1 MKNRNLCVSL
11 GMLAFSGV
19 LLAQTMTIKVADSRM
34 LPMLSF
40 VLCAVS
46 GAVLLI
52 QSLTGRANDETGG
65 LLFAR
70 KEWLAIVA
78 LLACDVVIAL
88 MPALGFFAS
97 IFLMLMAISLIM
109 AEGWTARTVGR
120 QAALNLA
127 FTACLYVV
135 FVVLLQ
141 MVTPSGLI
149 I

>member
-40 VLCAVS
+40 VLCSVS
-46 GAVLLI
+46 GTVLLI

-78 LLACDVVIAL
+78 LLACWAL

-109 AEGWTARTVGR
+109 AEGWSARTVGR
-120 QAALNLA
+120 LAALNLA

>member
-40 VLCAVS
+40 VLCAFS

-52 QSLTGRANDETGG
+52 QSLTGRCKRRDGRIAVCPKGMAGDRRTAG
-65 LLFAR
+65 LLGADACAGLLCFRLPDAVGDFA
-70 KEWLAIVA
+70 V
-78 LLACDVVIAL
+78 
-88 MPALGFFAS
+88 
-97 IFLMLMAISLIM
+97 M

>member
-70 KEWLAIVA
+70 EWLAIVA
-78 LLACDVVIAL
+78 LLACWAL

>member
-34 LPMLSF
+34 LPMLLF
-40 VLCAVS
+40 VLCAIS

-78 LLACDVVIAL
+78 LLACWAL

-141 MVTPSGLI
+141 MVAPSGLI

>member
-40 VLCAVS
+40 VLCSVS

-70 KEWLAIVA
+70 REWLAIVA
-78 LLACDVVIAL
+78 LLACWAL

>member
-40 VLCAVS
+40 VLCAFS

-52 QSLTGRANDETGG
+52 QSLTGRANDG

-78 LLACDVVIAL
+78 LLACWAL

-97 IFLMLMAISLIM
+97 VFLMLMAISLIM

>member
-40 VLCAVS
+40 VLCVVS

-78 LLACDVVIAL
+78 LLACWAL

>member
-34 LPMLSF
+34 LPI

-46 GAVLLI
+46 GTVLLI

-78 LLACDVVIAL
+78 LLACWAL

>member
-52 QSLTGRANDETGG
+52 QSLTGR
-65 LLFAR
+65 
-70 KEWLAIVA
+70 I
-78 LLACDVVIAL
+78 
-88 MPALGFFAS
+88 
-97 IFLMLMAISLIM
+97 
-109 AEGWTARTVGR
+109 
-120 QAALNLA
+120 
-127 FTACLYVV
+127 
-135 FVVLLQ
+135 
-141 MVTPSGLI
+141 
-149 I
+149 

>member
-52 QSLTGRANDETGG
+52 QSLAGRANDETGG
-65 LLFAR
+65 LLFSR
-70 KEWLAIVA
+70 KEW
-78 LLACDVVIAL
+78 
-88 MPALGFFAS
+88 LGFFAS

>member
-78 LLACDVVIAL
+78 LLACWAL
-88 MPALGFFAS
+88 MPVLGFFAS

>member
-40 VLCAVS
+40 VLCGVS

-78 LLACDVVIAL
+78 LLACWAL

>member
-34 LPMLSF
+34 F

-78 LLACDVVIAL
+78 LLACWAL

-120 QAALNLA
+120 HAALNLA

>member
-40 VLCAVS
+40 VWCAVS

-52 QSLTGRANDETGG
+52 QSLTDRANDETGG

-78 LLACDVVIAL
+78 LLACWAL